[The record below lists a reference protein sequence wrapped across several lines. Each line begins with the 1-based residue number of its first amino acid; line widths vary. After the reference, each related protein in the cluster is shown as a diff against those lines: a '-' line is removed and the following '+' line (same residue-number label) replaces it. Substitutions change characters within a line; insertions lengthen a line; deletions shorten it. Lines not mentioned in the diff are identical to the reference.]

1 MDDRARH
8 LNRVAFLAIFTNGLL
23 VVGKL
28 VVGITSGSVSILSE
42 AAHSGVDLLVA
53 VLAWAAI
60 RYAQRPA
67 DRAHPYGHGK
77 VETLTSLA
85 EGLLILAVAV
95 SIVWNAVNALL
106 RGPSVSHVGWG
117 IAVMAV
123 AAVINLGVSRY
134 LLRVGRAEGS
144 SALEATG
151 IELGT
156 DVITATGV
164 VIGLVIVQVTGW
176 RVVDPLV
183 GIVVACLIVVAGVR
197 VLRGAVRDLMDYR
210 LPDEEEHA
218 IRTVLDDHAE
228 DFIEYHDLRT
238 RHVGSTHA
246 VDLHLV
252 VPSEMSVAAAHDL
265 SSHLEDEIADVL
277 PQADVVIHLEPEEEA
292 AAGASP
298 PVSDGSP
305 DAPPHA

>member
-1 MDDRARH
+1 MDTRARH

-23 VVGKL
+23 VAGKL
-28 VVGITSGSVSILSE
+28 AVGITSGSVSILSE

-67 DRAHPYGHGK
+67 DATHPYGHGK
-77 VETLTSLA
+77 VETLTSFG
-85 EGLLILAVAV
+85 EGMLILAVAA
-95 SIVWNAVNALL
+95 SIVWNAVAALM

-117 IAVMAV
+117 IAVMTV
-123 AAVINLGVSRY
+123 AAAINLGVSRY
-134 LLRVGRAEGS
+134 LLRVARSEQS

-164 VIGLVIVQVTGW
+164 VIGLLIVQITG
-176 RVVDPLV
+176 RRTIDPLV
-183 GIVVACLIVVAGVR
+183 GIVVSCFIVFAGVR
-197 VLRGAVRDLMDYR
+197 VLRGAVRGLMDYR
-210 LPDEEEHA
+210 LPDDEEYA
-218 IRTVLDDHAE
+218 IRSVLDDHSE
-228 DFIEYHDLRT
+228 DFIEYHGLRT

-252 VPSEMSVAAAHDL
+252 VPSDMSVAAAHDL

-277 PQADVVIHLEPEEEA
+277 PQADVVIHLEPENEA
-292 AAGASP
+292 AANASP
-298 PVSDGSP
+298 PVA
-305 DAPPHA
+305 DAPPEMRPHA